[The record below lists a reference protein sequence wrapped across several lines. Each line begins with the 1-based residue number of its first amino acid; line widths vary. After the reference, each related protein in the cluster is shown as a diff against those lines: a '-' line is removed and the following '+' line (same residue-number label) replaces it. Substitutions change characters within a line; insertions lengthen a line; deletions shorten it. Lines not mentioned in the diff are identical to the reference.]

1 MSTTPD
7 MSPGRSSGSSSSS
20 GGTGSTRRSAAASR
34 SEAESESELEEAQ
47 ADLQKQIDQLRTDIK
62 SLGQTLQR
70 VGNAG
75 FGEAQGRARG
85 LMQAGQN
92 MMDEARDEFGAVE
105 KQLKDT
111 IREKPITAVLSAVGI
126 GYLLALLTR

>member
-7 MSPGRSSGSSSSS
+7 MAPGRSSGTS
-20 GGTGSTRRSAAASR
+20 GSTTTRRSGAANR
-34 SEAESESELEEAQ
+34 SEAENESEMDEAQ

-62 SLGQTLQR
+62 ALGQTLQR

-75 FGEAQGRARG
+75 LGEAQGRARG
-85 LMQAGQN
+85 LVQAGQH
-92 MMDEARDEFGAVE
+92 MMDEARDELGVVE

>member
-7 MSPGRSSGSSSSS
+7 MAPGRSTSGSSTARK
-20 GGTGSTRRSAAASR
+20 GAANRA
-34 SEAESESELEEAQ
+34 EADAETEMDEAQ

-62 SLGQTLQR
+62 SLGQSLQR

-75 FGEAQGRARG
+75 LGEAQGRARG
-85 LMQAGQN
+85 LVEAGQH